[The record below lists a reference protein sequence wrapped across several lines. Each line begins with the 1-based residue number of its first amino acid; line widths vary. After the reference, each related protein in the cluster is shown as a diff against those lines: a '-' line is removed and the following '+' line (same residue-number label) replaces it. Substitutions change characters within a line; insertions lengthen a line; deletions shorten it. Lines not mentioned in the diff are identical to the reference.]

1 VQRDLADGQ
10 HRNPEAHPGGFTTAY
25 LHRRQ
30 ELADELSE
38 VGFDTEGP
46 SEPSVI
52 VPPATYSPSA
62 GAPLHSRARV

>member
-10 HRNPEAHPGGFTTAY
+10 HRNPEAHPGWFTTAY
-25 LHRRQ
+25 LHRPQ

-38 VGFDTEGP
+38 AGFDTEGP

-52 VPPATYSPSA
+52 GATGHLLAFGRRPAP
-62 GAPLHSRARV
+62 